1 MYDLFY
7 SKFGLPT
14 ILSCLSADATL
25 LFMISMS
32 VLQPVGECEK
42 PLKQDNHTKFN
53 PGHDKSAV
61 HQPGNWWRDLS
72 GKQVSITSSE
82 ADVV

>member
-1 MYDLFY
+1 MF
-7 SKFGLPT
+7 F
-14 ILSCLSADATL
+14 CRCNVVL

-42 PLKQDNHTKFN
+42 PLKQDNHTMLN

-61 HQPGNWWRDLS
+61 QRPGNGGGTCQASRFQL
-72 GKQVSITSSE
+72 QVQ
-82 ADVV
+82 AQM